1 MKNIF
6 KFLLFSLVIAG
17 LWSCE
22 KEENKVIFLG
32 GSSPVLTTSTSG
44 EVPMAMALKENE
56 AVLLKWTNPNYKFNT
71 GVSSQDVN
79 YTLQLDV
86 KGAGFS
92 STDIQEK
99 SLAGDLSYSLTVG
112 ELNIMMANLGLEEN
126 ISHDLEVRLK
136 SSLSGGSG
144 VLYSNTVSFS
154 AIPYLD
160 VAVPLPASDNL
171 YIIGNATPGGD
182 ATGWNNPVPVPN
194 QMFTKTSSTTY
205 EITIDLIGEKEYL
218 IIPVN
223 GSWDTKYAVKNN
235 PAVAGLNEGGNFGFN
250 FSDNFPGPAVSGTYK
265 IELFFKTGKFKV
277 TKL

>member
-56 AVLLKWTNPNYKFNT
+56 AVHLKWTNPNYKFNT

-194 QMFTKTSSTTY
+194 QMFTK
-205 EITIDLIGEKEYL
+205 
-218 IIPVN
+218 
-223 GSWDTKYAVKNN
+223 
-235 PAVAGLNEGGNFGFN
+235 
-250 FSDNFPGPAVSGTYK
+250 
-265 IELFFKTGKFKV
+265 
-277 TKL
+277 